1 MAKLTTYIIMG
12 IVSAFMVAM
21 MFVGGTSVQIHSDPS
36 VDIVNIVVDTSEPEV
51 VADAE
56 VKTIVSSEFPPGYN
70 NPDVTEMQKTA
81 YFDTYLKGEYVQW
94 MGVVSDVSM
103 SGKGTVKI
111 SVDHG
116 SGMQSNALVRMAD
129 GQVEKAITLK
139 RGDVVTYTAKMTRWG
154 SFLGFYGE
162 DGEIV

>member
-1 MAKLTTYIIMG
+1 MAKLITYIILSVVFAIALSM
-12 IVSAFMVAM
+12 I
-21 MFVGGTSVQIHSDPS
+21 FVGGVSEPS
-36 VDIVNIVVDTSEPEV
+36 STEQRVYVEPTPEPEV
-51 VADAE
+51 VKDVE

-81 YFDTYLKGEYVQW
+81 YFDTYLKDEYVQW
-94 MGVVSDVSM
+94 TGVVSDVSM

-116 SGMQSNALVRMAD
+116 SGMQSNALVRLAD
-129 GQVEKAITLK
+129 GQIEKAIVLK
-139 RGDVVTYTAKMTRWG
+139 RGDTVTYTAKMTRWG

-162 DGEIV
+162 DGVIV